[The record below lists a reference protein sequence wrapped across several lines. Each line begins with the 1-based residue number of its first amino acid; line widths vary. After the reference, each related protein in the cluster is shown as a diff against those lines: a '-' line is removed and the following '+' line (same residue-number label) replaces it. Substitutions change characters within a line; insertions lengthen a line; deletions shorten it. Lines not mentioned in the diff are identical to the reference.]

1 MGKGK
6 TEGTRTD
13 QKCYKIKIIYMN
25 RAFFR
30 KYLPEIIGTLLGAAG
45 GFIYWKYVG
54 CLTGTCAIKSN
65 WYRYDPLGCRSGFPG
80 PGRVAGEFNQEE
92 KETGSS

>member
-1 MGKGK
+1 
-6 TEGTRTD
+6 
-13 QKCYKIKIIYMN
+13 MN

-65 WYRYDPLGCRSGFPG
+65 WYLMIPWAAVLGFLAGS
-80 PGRVAGEFNQEE
+80 VAGDFIRKRKKPEAQE
-92 KETGSS
+92 GN